1 MPFCILLIT
10 CLSIFKN
17 KQKRSTQ
24 CRLHLFQYLFSCNR
38 LYIAKSC
45 WHEAQGAAIEKK
57 KCVKEWR
64 TDWFTNWCFKY
75 EIPQYLNN
83 SLLTFA
89 ASLVRYEAPQVVSR
103 TSLTHVITDRH
114 EASLI
119 WHRDAFFHC
128 LTTWHLG
135 TSASRANNGLSLA
148 LRWRRHYRVLAFCQY
163 VRVVLAISGQL
174 DGWATRA
181 VSCLNLALLTFS

>member
-1 MPFCILLIT
+1 MKLKELQ
-10 CLSIFKN
+10 L
-17 KQKRSTQ
+17 
-24 CRLHLFQYLFSCNR
+24 
-38 LYIAKSC
+38 
-45 WHEAQGAAIEKK
+45 KK

-64 TDWFTNWCFKY
+64 TDLFTNWCFKY
-75 EIPQYLNN
+75 EVPQYLNN

-89 ASLVRYEAPQVVSR
+89 ASLVRYEAPQVISR

-128 LTTWHLG
+128 LTTWHLS
-135 TSASRANNGLSLA
+135 TSASRADNGLSLA
-148 LRWRRHYRVLAFCQY
+148 LRWSRHYRVLAFCQY
-163 VRVVLAISGQL
+163 VGVVLAISGQL